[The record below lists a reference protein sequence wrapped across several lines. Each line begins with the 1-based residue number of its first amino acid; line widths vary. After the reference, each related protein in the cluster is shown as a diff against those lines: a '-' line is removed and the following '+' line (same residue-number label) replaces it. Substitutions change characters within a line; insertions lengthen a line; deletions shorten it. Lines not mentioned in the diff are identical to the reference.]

1 MDAGTIKLL
10 IAILLFSG
18 PVILCADAL
27 PKRQIAGRR
36 LTRPQAQAV
45 GALIG
50 LVIGVGFLYAVG

>member
-1 MDAGTIKLL
+1 
-10 IAILLFSG
+10 
-18 PVILCADAL
+18 VILCADAL